1 MADPLRALLSSL
13 QCSLPPYKEISI
25 EVIQS
30 RLPVR
35 NIEF

>member
-1 MADPLRALLSSL
+1 MTDPLRVLLWSL

-25 EVIQS
+25 EAIES

-35 NIEF
+35 NTEF